1 VQNLTVAQELNLTAP
16 SSSLRFKNTTV
27 YGISQDDISTSQLLF
42 PAQSYPRLVTE
53 YAIKSYIDRPYA
65 TEATFCNANFNGQAT
80 FYGKASFPGK
90 TIFDNMET
98 CNVQVN
104 TMLRNMG
111 TGVHYGANWFYA
123 PSNYVASNLVIG
135 GTMMTSNLSA
145 QKAAI
150 DGLQVNSNI
159 SVTGTITAPTMI
171 TSNISASNMNV
182 NTSTILDGVAYIRK
196 IAIL

>member
-1 VQNLTVAQELNLTAP
+1 
-16 SSSLRFKNTTV
+16 
-27 YGISQDDISTSQLLF
+27 
-42 PAQSYPRLVTE
+42 
-53 YAIKSYIDRPYA
+53 
-65 TEATFCNANFNGQAT
+65 
-80 FYGKASFPGK
+80 
-90 TIFDNMET
+90 
-98 CNVQVN
+98 
-104 TMLRNMG
+104 MLRNMG

-159 SVTGTITAPTMI
+159 NVTGTITAPTMI